1 MRMKRSILL
10 FAAASMIIMLSVLV
24 TNAFSKPLEP
34 IEDEL
39 HLSGELTLFAAA
51 SLTGLFSTLGEAF
64 AEKHPDVTFTFNFA
78 GSQQLA
84 HQLAQ
89 GAPADLFASANEAQ
103 MQVAAEAGRIDG
115 ADLHSF
121 ARNQLQIVVP
131 EANPADLNSLADLT
145 RPDLNIVVADESA
158 PIGQYTQ
165 VLLANL
171 GRSADLPAD
180 TDTRIIE
187 NVVSYEQNVRAVLS
201 KVVLGE
207 ADAGIVYHSDAV
219 AAGDSVKSID
229 VPNDLNV
236 TALYPIAPVADS
248 ENTDLAQAFIEF
260 ILSAE
265 GQELALSLGFLPTS
279 TVE

>member
-1 MRMKRSILL
+1 
-10 FAAASMIIMLSVLV
+10 MIIMLTVLV
-24 TNAFSKPLEP
+24 TNAFSKPLDT
-34 IEDEL
+34 IEDEP

-51 SLTGLFSTLGEAF
+51 SLTELFSMLGEAF
-64 AEKHPDVTFTFNFA
+64 TEKHPDVTFTFNFA

-84 HQLAQ
+84 HQLVQ
-89 GAPADLFASANEAQ
+89 GAPADLFASANAEQ
-103 MQVAAEAGRIDG
+103 MQVAVLAGRVDD
-115 ADLHSF
+115 AELYSF

-131 EANPADLNSLADLT
+131 EANPADLDTLADLVQ
-145 RPDLNIVVADESA
+145 PDLKLVIADASA

-165 VLLANL
+165 ILLANI

-180 TDTRIIE
+180 TNTRIID

-229 VPNDLNV
+229 VPADINV

-248 ENTDLAQAFIEF
+248 EDTALTQAFIDF
-260 ILSAE
+260 VLSAE
-265 GQELALSLGFLPTS
+265 GQELVLSSGFLPTS
-279 TVE
+279 TIE